1 MLNILLQFLC
11 FPAMFDIFSVSP
23 LYNEQTL
30 QGCGWDVASGCG
42 GISMLAKPTA
52 YIGKYFKADGFE
64 GKLDASNIREA
75 ILRATEL
82 CINSSSWTGIP
93 DYCRF
98 SFALESS
105 EFERAMGCITRFKE
119 LVLGGDAQAQMNGN

>member
-1 MLNILLQFLC
+1 MLNILMQFLC

-30 QGCGWDVASGCG
+30 QSCGWDVASGCG

-52 YIGKYFKADGFE
+52 YIGKHFKADGFE

-75 ILRATEL
+75 ILRATGL

>member
-1 MLNILLQFLC
+1 MLYWSVILIL
-11 FPAMFDIFSVSP
+11 S

-30 QGCGWDVASGCG
+30 ESCGWDVAIGCG

-52 YIGKYFKADGFE
+52 YIGKPFKADGFE

-75 ILRATEL
+75 ILKATGL

-98 SFALESS
+98 SFALESG
-105 EFERAMGCITRFKE
+105 EFERAMGCIARFKE
-119 LVLGGDAQAQMNGN
+119 LVLGGSGQAQMNGV

>member
-1 MLNILLQFLC
+1 MLYWSLNLIL
-11 FPAMFDIFSVSP
+11 S

-30 QGCGWDVASGCG
+30 ESCGWDVAIGCG

-52 YIGKYFKADGFE
+52 YIGKPFKADGFE

-75 ILRATEL
+75 ILRTTGL

-93 DYCRF
+93 EYCRF
-98 SFALESS
+98 SFALESG

-119 LVLGGDAQAQMNGN
+119 LVLGGSGQAQMNGV

>member
-1 MLNILLQFLC
+1 M
-11 FPAMFDIFSVSP
+11 SP
-23 LYNEQTL
+23 LHNEQTL
-30 QGCGWDVASGCG
+30 QSCGWDVASGCA

-52 YIGKYFKADGFE
+52 YIGKPFKTDGFE

-75 ILRATEL
+75 ILRATGL

-98 SFALESS
+98 SFALESG

-119 LVLGGDAQAQMNGN
+119 LVLGGNVQAQTNGN